1 MESDVSP
8 KINTKDT
15 PSKELH
21 NIEMMCSPIGG
32 SRLKT
37 PGSSAKNFGHPLMMS
52 RFVYVPAS

>member
-8 KINTKDT
+8 KVNTKDT

-32 SRLKT
+32 FKT
-37 PGSSAKNFGHPLMMS
+37 PGSSAKKLGHPLMMS
-52 RFVYVPAS
+52 RFVCVPGS